1 MEQNYTVNKACN
13 EDILSISGRLKQ
25 SSPRLETVENPE
37 EDEDRIKGTQWSD
50 VRGGCIIT
58 ANNTF
63 SKLESGYY
71 SIHYSNEIGMYF
83 QKEKIATNKLF
94 EMPNSATEL
103 IMSDISKFWTLEETY
118 KKYSRV
124 FRRNYLL
131 YSAPGTGK
139 TSLINIMCQQLIKL
153 YDGIVFSLYTER
165 DIELF
170 IDAVRRVRD
179 IEPERKIIAVIE
191 DIDAFISPDESCRSS
206 LDSYLLNILDG
217 NYKINGVV
225 IIATTNYIERIANR
239 YKNRPS
245 RFDRIVE
252 FPLPNEASRKI
263 FIEKSVLPEDLKKIN
278 IDEWVK
284 KTKGYTIDHINELI
298 LLYFVF
304 GHTEEESFKTIDDMV
319 KNNSNLKNET
329 SVNKKRTIG
338 FEEDGF
344 EVDGD
349 EDVDKPRYAI
359 PALPEG
365 DENIIVPNEN
375 KGFFDR

>member
-1 MEQNYTVNKACN
+1 MEQNYTVDEACN
-13 EDILSISGRLKQ
+13 EDIRPIGGRLN
-25 SSPRLETVENPE
+25 VGNPE

-191 DIDAFISPDESCRSS
+191 DIDAFISPDESCRSN

-217 NYKINGVV
+217 NYKINNMV
-225 IIATTNYIERIANR
+225 IIATTNYIERIAER

-278 IDEWVK
+278 INEWVK

-338 FEEDGF
+338 FKEECDF
-344 EVDGD
+344 EDT
-349 EDVDKPRYAI
+349 
-359 PALPEG
+359 
-365 DENIIVPNEN
+365 
-375 KGFFDR
+375 

>member
-1 MEQNYTVNKACN
+1 MVQNYTVNKACN

-225 IIATTNYIERIANR
+225 IIATTNYIERIAER

-338 FEEDGF
+338 FEEGDG
-344 EVDGD
+344 

>member
-1 MEQNYTVNKACN
+1 MEQNYAVDEACN
-13 EDILSISGRLKQ
+13 EDIRPIGGRLKQ
-25 SSPRLETVENPE
+25 SSPRFKTVGNPE
-37 EDEDRIKGTQWSD
+37 EDKGTQWSD

-225 IIATTNYIERIANR
+225 IIATTNYIERIAER

-252 FPLPNEASRKI
+252 FPLPNEASRRI

-278 IDEWVK
+278 IDEWVR

-298 LLYFVF
+298 LLFFVF
-304 GHTEEESFKTIDDMV
+304 GHTEEESFNTIDDMV
-319 KNNSNLKNET
+319 KNNSKLKNTT
-329 SVNKKRTIG
+329 SVNKKRSIG
-338 FEEDGF
+338 FVEEEEDGLYEGEGYQEF
-344 EVDGD
+344 P
-349 EDVDKPRYAI
+349 DKR
-359 PALPEG
+359 
-365 DENIIVPNEN
+365 DIIVED
-375 KGFFDR
+375 KDFSH

>member
-1 MEQNYTVNKACN
+1 MKQNCTVDETFN
-13 EDILSISGRLKQ
+13 EDRPIGGRIKE
-25 SSPRLETVENPE
+25 STPRLETVGNPE
-37 EDEDRIKGTQWSD
+37 EDENRIKGTQWSD

-278 IDEWVK
+278 IDEWVR

-338 FEEDGF
+338 FEEDGC
-344 EVDGD
+344 ENDC
-349 EDVDKPRYAI
+349 EDMDKPRYAI
-359 PALPEG
+359 PALPDG

>member
-1 MEQNYTVNKACN
+1 MEKSKIYEGESVTNKCCGT
-13 EDILSISGRLKQ
+13 EIMPVKPVD
-25 SSPRLETVENPE
+25 PEPE
-37 EDEDRIKGTQWSD
+37 EKNEIKGTQWSNIS
-50 VRGGCIIT
+50 GGRIIT

-63 SKLESGYY
+63 DRLEAGYY
-71 SIHYSNEIGMYF
+71 SINFSNEVGMYF
-83 QKEKIATNKLF
+83 RKEKIATNKLF
-94 EMPNSATEL
+94 KMPNEATEL
-103 IMSDISKFWTLEETY
+103 IMNDISKFWTLEETY
-118 KKYSRV
+118 KKYNRV

-139 TSLINIMCQQLIKL
+139 TSLINIMCQELIEK
-153 YDGIVFSLYTER
+153 YGGIVFSLYTEN
-165 DIELF
+165 DIEMF
-170 IDAVRRVRD
+170 IDAARRVRD
-179 IEPERKIIAVIE
+179 IEPDRKIIAIIE
-191 DIDAFISPDESCRSS
+191 DIDAFISPDETCRSR

-263 FIEKSVLPEDLKKIN
+263 FIEKSVLSEDLKKIN
-278 IDEWVK
+278 INEWVK

-338 FEEDGF
+338 FEEDVCDC
-344 EVDGD
+344 E
-349 EDVDKPRYAI
+349 EDSPCYAI

-365 DENIIVPNEN
+365 DENIMVPNEN

>member
-1 MEQNYTVNKACN
+1 MEQNYTVDKACN
-13 EDILSISGRLKQ
+13 EDIRPIGGRLEQ
-25 SSPRLETVENPE
+25 GTPRLKTVGNPE

-225 IIATTNYIERIANR
+225 IIATTNYIERIAER

-252 FPLPNEASRKI
+252 FPLPNEASRRI

-278 IDEWVK
+278 IDEWVR

-298 LLYFVF
+298 LLFFVF
-304 GHTEEESFKTIDDMV
+304 GHTEEESFNTIDDMV
-319 KNNSNLKNET
+319 KNNSKLKNTT
-329 SVNKKRTIG
+329 SVNKKRSIG
-338 FEEDGF
+338 FVEEEDEFYEGEGYQEF
-344 EVDGD
+344 P
-349 EDVDKPRYAI
+349 DKR
-359 PALPEG
+359 
-365 DENIIVPNEN
+365 DIIVED
-375 KGFFDR
+375 KDFSH

>member
-1 MEQNYTVNKACN
+1 MEDKEYEIGEQHPLEIIKTPRNIGNRVMKATTNTEQN
-13 EDILSISGRLKQ
+13 D
-25 SSPRLETVENPE
+25 ENC
-37 EDEDRIKGTQWSD
+37 IKGTQWSD
-50 VRGGCIIT
+50 VNGGRIIT

-63 SKLESGYY
+63 DKLEAGYY
-71 SIHYSNEIGMYF
+71 SIHFSNEIGMYF
-83 QKEKIATNKLF
+83 HKEKVATNKLF
-94 EMPNSATEL
+94 EMPNTATEL
-103 IMSDISKFWTLEETY
+103 IMNDISKFWTLEETY

-139 TSLINIMCQQLIKL
+139 TSLINIMCQQLIKK

-179 IEPERKIIAVIE
+179 IEPDRKIIAVIE

-225 IIATTNYIERIANR
+225 IIATTNYIERIADR

-252 FPLPNEASRKI
+252 FPLPNEASRRI

-298 LLYFVF
+298 LLFFVF

-319 KNNSNLKNET
+319 KNNSNLKNTT
-329 SVNKKRTIG
+329 SVNKKRSIG
-338 FEEDGF
+338 FEEDCTEGV
-344 EVDGD
+344 EVCAD
-349 EDVDKPRYAI
+349 EPVHGGI
-359 PALPEG
+359 PALPDEDG
-365 DENIIVPNEN
+365 DFTVEN
-375 KGFFDR
+375 KGFFSN

>member
-1 MEQNYTVNKACN
+1 MKENKIYEDQRVTTQCCGSEVKPVAPADPESEEKN
-13 EDILSISGRLKQ
+13 E
-25 SSPRLETVENPE
+25 
-37 EDEDRIKGTQWSD
+37 IKGTQWSNIS
-50 VRGGCIIT
+50 GGRIIT

-63 SKLESGYY
+63 EKLEAGYY
-71 SIHYSNEIGMYF
+71 SINFSNEVGMF
-83 QKEKIATNKLF
+83 FRKEKIATNKLF
-94 EMPNSATEL
+94 KMPNEATEL
-103 IMSDISKFWTLEETY
+103 IMNDISKFWTLEETY
-118 KKYSRV
+118 KKYNRV

-139 TSLINIMCQQLIKL
+139 TSLINIMCQELIET
-153 YDGIVFSLYTER
+153 YNGIVFSLYTEN
-165 DIELF
+165 DIEMF
-170 IDAVRRVRD
+170 IDAARRVRD
-179 IEPERKIIAVIE
+179 IEPDRKIIAVIE
-191 DIDAFISPDESCRSS
+191 DIDAFISPDETCRSR

-278 IDEWVK
+278 INEWVK

-304 GHTEEESFKTIDDMV
+304 GHTEEESFKTIDDMI
-319 KNNSNLKNET
+319 KYNSNLKNET

-338 FEEDGF
+338 FEEDGCL
-344 EVDGD
+344 EEAD
-349 EDVDKPRYAI
+349 EACYEI

-365 DENIIVPNEN
+365 DENMTVSNEN